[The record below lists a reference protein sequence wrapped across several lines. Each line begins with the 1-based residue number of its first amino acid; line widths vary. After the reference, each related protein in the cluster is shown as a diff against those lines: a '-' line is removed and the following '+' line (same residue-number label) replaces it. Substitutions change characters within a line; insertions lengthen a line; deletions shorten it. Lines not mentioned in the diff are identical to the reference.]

1 MHEKAK
7 HDIKHCLNE
16 CSKLLR
22 TSLLPPATIHE
33 AVCLERDLK
42 LELKQLELYEEEL
55 EKLKKRSPEAHCLA
69 YLAIAKQ
76 PFPKPIKK
84 GTTVSGADGEHEEPT
99 LVRLLTASKV
109 CYSAESKV
117 IGEVVSEDSKK
128 GEEVFVAGEKEL
140 DEEGY
145 ATFYD
150 LKFAKPTR
158 LNVAHLYFHVQIRFL
173 TGDDHYGGAS
183 MTLRSP
189 PSSPFVVITNESQW
203 GDSEGMLMRLK
214 AFYQETISWQYM
226 ANLIQTHFLRS
237 TRQDVTKP
245 ERPLSL
251 SDLNFLAK
259 WRFENKTTI
268 TKEAYEDF
276 WGWFGLACRRIRHQL
291 PFHSLWMK
299 GLILGLISRQDAER
313 LLAGEAVGT
322 FVIRFSETNPGKIVL
337 SYVKNEESMG
347 GKVAHLLLA
356 YGPREAP
363 KHLQNILEKKIVF
376 FFFFDI
382 PFFSSL
388 SFSKLTFLSQK
399 NNRNAQPSSKSPL
412 SLNPIQG
419 PPCSP
424 ASQRKPFLKTS
435 KRLGLPLF
443 LLIMKLMTLL
453 LLEERGEGREGEWW
467 EDPHVCRKE
476 ETGGVWLFFCLCII
490 CEYVLCFVKLWF
502 FFLL

>member
-1 MHEKAK
+1 MGGKTLAALFSNYNESIKPFMAELRKKQKQTPVLPKLSKPDAQALAKLHDKAK

-42 LELKQLELYEEEL
+42 LELKQLQLYEEEL

-69 YLAIAKQ
+69 CLVIAKQ

-128 GEEVFVAGEKEL
+128 GEEIFVAGEKGL
-140 DEEGY
+140 DDEGY

-173 TGDDHYGGAS
+173 TGEDRYGGAS
-183 MTLRSP
+183 LTLRSP

-268 TKEAYEDF
+268 TKEAYEEF
-276 WGWFGLACRRIRHQL
+276 WSWFGLACRRIRHQL

-313 LLAGEAVGT
+313 LLGGEAIGT

-337 SYVKNEESMG
+337 SYVKKDEESG
-347 GKVAHLLLA
+347 VGKVSHLLLA

-363 KHLQNILEKKIVF
+363 KHLQNILEKKIVCIFLF
-376 FFFFDI
+376 FFFF
-382 PFFSSL
+382 F
-388 SFSKLTFLSQK
+388 
-399 NNRNAQPSSKSPL
+399 
-412 SLNPIQG
+412 
-419 PPCSP
+419 
-424 ASQRKPFLKTS
+424 
-435 KRLGLPLF
+435 
-443 LLIMKLMTLL
+443 
-453 LLEERGEGREGEWW
+453 
-467 EDPHVCRKE
+467 
-476 ETGGVWLFFCLCII
+476 FFCIL
-490 CEYVLCFVKLWF
+490 FVFALIF
-502 FFLL
+502 PLIFILGFC